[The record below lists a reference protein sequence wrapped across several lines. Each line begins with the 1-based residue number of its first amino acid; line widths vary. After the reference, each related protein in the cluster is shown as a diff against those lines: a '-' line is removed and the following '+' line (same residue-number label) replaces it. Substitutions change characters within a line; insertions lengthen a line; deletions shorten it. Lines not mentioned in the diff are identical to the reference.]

1 MGTGWFKKH
10 PTRGYD
16 SRTRIIKRITRV
28 EMLPVMDVLNYG
40 VELEQVATL
49 FKGWSHVLA
58 IHFA

>member
-1 MGTGWFKKH
+1 MGTGGLKN
-10 PTRGYD
+10 PATRGYD

-28 EMLPVMDVLNYG
+28 ELLPVMDVLNYG
-40 VELEQVATL
+40 VGLEQIATL